1 MSEFVSSAVAG
12 VALGGVFTLIAL
24 GLVLA
29 YRATSTLN
37 FAHGEFMLLAAF
49 LVGRWQAGRMGA
61 GNLEVVLAILIV
73 GAVGGLFYLAVL
85 RWMIGLPEF
94 VGVIATLGLAA
105 VLDGVMAIAFPAGS
119 YSISLSWLPSRS
131 IRLAG
136 ASVSIGQLVAAAV
149 SIGLAVVTALVLRY
163 SHIGTKIRACGQN
176 PLLASQGGI
185 NVQRIYAGSWVIAGL
200 FAGFAGIIYGA
211 INSVDDSI
219 VSVALLVFPATI
231 LGGIDSIPGAIV
243 GGIAIGLL
251 QSYTATYLG
260 EQYTDITTY
269 AVLLI
274 ALMWIPQGLF
284 GTRRVVRV

>member
-49 LVGRWQAGRMGA
+49 LVGRWQADRMGKDGIA
-61 GNLEVVLAILIV
+61 VVLAILIV

-105 VLDGVMAIAFPAGS
+105 ILDGIMGIAFPAGS

-131 IRLAG
+131 VHLAD
-136 ASVSIGQLVAAAV
+136 ATVSAGQLIAAAV
-149 SIGLAVVTALVLRY
+149 SIGVAGAITLVLRY
-163 SHIGTKIRACGQN
+163 SHLGTKIRACGQN

-185 NVQRIYAGSWVIAGL
+185 NVQRIYAGSWIIAGL
-200 FAGFAGIIYGA
+200 LAGFAGIIYGA

-231 LGGIDSIPGAIV
+231 LGGIDSIGGAIV
-243 GGIAIGLL
+243 GGILIGLL

-260 EQYTDITTY
+260 DQYTDLTTY
-269 AVLLI
+269 VVLLI
-274 ALMWIPQGLF
+274 TLMWIPQGLF